1 MFNFT
6 HKKCKLEVVT
16 VHQQVNEQN
25 CMDVQRNATESQK
38 GRPSACAAAWTDLED
53 TLLSEASQSQR
64 TSAVRL
70 HFRGV
75 PRGLG
80 VGGREEV
87 GYYLTHVEF
96 LFGTLRRFCVWTVVM
111 GT

>member
-1 MFNFT
+1 M
-6 HKKCKLEVVT
+6 
-16 VHQQVNEQN
+16 
-25 CMDVQRNATESQK
+25 
-38 GRPSACAAAWTDLED
+38 
-53 TLLSEASQSQR
+53 
-64 TSAVRL
+64 RL

-80 VGGREEV
+80 VGGREEG